1 MLADI
6 VFFFSLMPLIVFN
19 TLIFL
24 LFFFYFPAATGT
36 MCSNFVEHRS
46 LLVYLYEYV
55 VVGHVVCMSVCMLEG
70 YMHVR

>member
-1 MLADI
+1 
-6 VFFFSLMPLIVFN
+6 
-19 TLIFL
+19 
-24 LFFFYFPAATGT
+24 
-36 MCSNFVEHRS
+36 MCSTFVEHRS

>member
-1 MLADI
+1 
-6 VFFFSLMPLIVFN
+6 MPLIVFN
-19 TLIFL
+19 TQIFL
-24 LFFFYFPAATGT
+24 KKKKISFPAATGT
-36 MCSNFVEHRS
+36 MCSDFVEHRS